1 MGRRAGSARELTL
14 LADPTRARITMLIRG
29 SPRARKLVVDLAAQ
43 LGLRQPTVNH
53 HVKALLDAA
62 LLERKPQG
70 RTVWYSIAPD
80 QADRVAELVP
90 WPSEISM
97 SRALLDRISA
107 DLATRFSGAF
117 PPLPLGSPVT
127 G

>member
-1 MGRRAGSARELTL
+1 MGTRAGSARELKL
-14 LADPTRARITMLIRG
+14 LAEPMRAV
-29 SPRARKLVVDLAAQ
+29 PDQ
-43 LGLRQPTVNH
+43 H
-53 HVKALLDAA
+53 HVKALLDAG

-80 QADRVAELVP
+80 QADRVAELLP
-90 WPSEISM
+90 RPSEIST

-107 DLATRFSGAF
+107 ELATRFSGAF
-117 PPLPLGSPVT
+117 PPSPLGSPVT

>member
-1 MGRRAGSARELTL
+1 MV
-14 LADPTRARITMLIRG
+14 LIRG
-29 SPRARKLVVDLAAQ
+29 SPRARKLVGDLAAQ

-53 HVKALLDAA
+53 HVKALLDAW

-70 RTVWYSIAPD
+70 RTVWSSIAPD

-90 WPSEISM
+90 RPSEISM

-107 DLATRFSGAF
+107 DLAMRTTRRLPS
-117 PPLPLGSPVT
+117 LPLGSPVT

>member
-1 MGRRAGSARELTL
+1 MGRRAGSARELKL
-14 LADPTRARITMLIRG
+14 LAEPMRSVPD
-29 SPRARKLVVDLAAQ
+29 Q
-43 LGLRQPTVNH
+43 H

-107 DLATRFSGAF
+107 DLAMRTTRRLPS
-117 PPLPLGSPVT
+117 LPLGSPVT